1 MQFIYGPALPIARRT
16 PWFRNVPVVL
26 MTTNTVTMLHIGT
39 EASAKTAS
47 AQKQDKKR
55 GAVSRSPLLITQTK
69 GSVLAECDILTLG
82 DALTLG
88 DRKLEPPGVDGGIT
102 QHQPGIGLDI
112 DVLQLEAFER
122 CFRETNK
129 ASG

>member
-1 MQFIYGPALPIARRT
+1 MQFIYDPAPPIACRT
-16 PWFRNVPVVL
+16 PGFRNVPVVL
-26 MTTNTVTMLHIGT
+26 MTTNTVAMLHIGT
-39 EASAKTAS
+39 EASAKTAR

-55 GAVSRSPLLITQTK
+55 GAAGRSPLLITQTK

-88 DRKLEPPGVDGGIT
+88 DRKLEPPGINGGIT

-129 ASG
+129 APG